1 MKLLLDTH
9 ALLWW
14 FADNSTLSGDARSAI
29 SDASNQVYV
38 STVAPWEITIKSS
51 LGKLKAPENLLDA
64 VKANRFRELPIS
76 LVHAE
81 RAGRLPPFHRD
92 PFDRMLISQAL
103 TEGLTLVTRD
113 SVFEQYEV
121 DVLTA

>member
-14 FADNSTLSGDARSAI
+14 FADNSTLSSDARSAI